1 MAYQVLCVNIISI
14 LRNIIIQKLS
24 FKTKLILF
32 KICTLLT
39 SATTIFFLFQKYLLF
54 TLLFIVPNVKCES
67 YQGDPLD
74 PKNRKTSQYHI
85 HKDDGQYEYGYNTG
99 NSAKY
104 EIKTSD
110 GITKGAYSYSDPNNV
125 LRVTN
130 YVSDIQNGYRARN
143 SKHGKER
150 NIWERLGLEGTHF
163 SISECVNGFL

>member
-1 MAYQVLCVNIISI
+1 M
-14 LRNIIIQKLS
+14 
-24 FKTKLILF
+24 
-32 KICTLLT
+32 
-39 SATTIFFLFQKYLLF
+39 
-54 TLLFIVPNVKCES
+54 FIVPKVKCES

-85 HKDDGQYEYGYNTG
+85 HKDNGQYEYGYNTG

-104 EIKTSD
+104 EIKTAD

-150 NIWERLGLEGTHF
+150 NIWERLGLEGTHCRMSKF
-163 SISECVNGFL
+163 VNASYRLWYYISSYTYMTSRFNRIQERKTVVRF

>member
-1 MAYQVLCVNIISI
+1 M
-14 LRNIIIQKLS
+14 
-24 FKTKLILF
+24 
-32 KICTLLT
+32 
-39 SATTIFFLFQKYLLF
+39 
-54 TLLFIVPNVKCES
+54 FIVSKVKCES

-104 EIKTSD
+104 EIKTAD

-130 YVSDIQNGYRARN
+130 YVSDIQNGYQARN

-150 NIWERLGLEGTHF
+150 NIWERLGLEGTHC
-163 SISECVNGFL
+163 SISECVNV

>member
-1 MAYQVLCVNIISI
+1 M
-14 LRNIIIQKLS
+14 
-24 FKTKLILF
+24 
-32 KICTLLT
+32 
-39 SATTIFFLFQKYLLF
+39 
-54 TLLFIVPNVKCES
+54 FIVSNVKCES

-104 EIKTSD
+104 EIKTAD

-150 NIWERLGLEGTHF
+150 NIWERLGLEGTYF
-163 SISECVNGFL
+163 SISECVNG